1 MFRNFL
7 VCVDG
12 SVHAKRAL
20 EEAIDLA
27 EASRGRLTILTA
39 VSRPPY
45 WAASPVTIPAVEPL
59 AVELA
64 QEANNHLRQ
73 AVERVPESI
82 PVTTVLSEKPIR
94 EAIMERLRCGGYD
107 LLVMG
112 SRGRGAL
119 SSSVLGSVS
128 HYALNH
134 SMVPVLIIHTPE
146 EKAHPAEVDA
156 DAEAKA
162 EVDADADADAEAEAD
177 ADADADA
184 EANLITAA

>member
-1 MFRNFL
+1 MFRNIL

-12 SVHAKRAL
+12 SVHAERAL

-27 EASRGRLTILTA
+27 ETSRGRLTILTA

-45 WAASPVTIPAVEPL
+45 WASSPVTIPAVEPL

-64 QEANNHLRQ
+64 EEAKNHLRQ
-73 AVERVPESI
+73 AVDRVPESI

-94 EAIMERLRCGGYD
+94 EAIMDRLRCGGYD
-107 LLVMG
+107 LLAMG

-119 SSSVLGSVS
+119 SASVLGSVS

-156 DAEAKA
+156 E
-162 EVDADADADAEAEAD
+162 
-177 ADADADA
+177 A

>member
-1 MFRNFL
+1 MFRNIL

-12 SVHAKRAL
+12 SVHAERAL
-20 EEAIDLA
+20 TEAIDLA

-64 QEANNHLRQ
+64 QEAKNHLRE
-73 AVERVPESI
+73 AVDRVPESI

-94 EAIMERLRCGGYD
+94 EAIMDRLRGGGYD

-119 SSSVLGSVS
+119 SASVLGSVS

-134 SMVPVLIIHTPE
+134 SLVPVLIIHTPE
-146 EKAHPAEVDA
+146 EKAHPAEVDGH
-156 DAEAKA
+156 
-162 EVDADADADAEAEAD
+162 
-177 ADADADA
+177 
-184 EANLITAA
+184 LITAA

>member
-1 MFRNFL
+1 MFRNIL
-7 VCVDG
+7 VCFDG
-12 SVHAKRAL
+12 SVHAERAL

-64 QEANNHLRQ
+64 EEAKNHHRQ
-73 AVERVPESI
+73 AVDRVPESI

-94 EAIMERLRCGGYD
+94 EAIMDRLRCGGYD

-119 SSSVLGSVS
+119 SASVLGSVS

-134 SMVPVLIIHTPE
+134 SMVPVLIIHTPD

-156 DAEAKA
+156 
-162 EVDADADADAEAEAD
+162 EAE
-177 ADADADA
+177 A